1 MKIIPSK
8 RLFCLSAGA
17 GLLLAARPGS
27 AATASGPN
35 RAGAVDFV
43 DGSASVI
50 DANGTR
56 TVRKGMV
63 VLAGQSI
70 ETSKDAEVHVIFDD
84 GGYLAV
90 RPFSTIRIEN
100 VKMVGGLDD
109 TLSMTLIRGALR
121 SITGWVGKFDKRS
134 YQLTAGTATIGI
146 RGTDHE
152 VALIAAGDEGPD
164 GVAGIHSWV
173 NEGGTTLR
181 NASGAVDVE
190 PGHAALAPHDGMAP
204 RSQGATPE
212 FLQRRHTKFEG
223 RAQAHAARIRD
234 HIETRLRKRG
244 LLKKGERLEDL
255 QARRQAL
262 IAQREERQRQADKA
276 VEKTADKNS
285 KRQERLEKMEERK
298 AERRKRMEEMHGH
311 HRERGTP

>member
-1 MKIIPSK
+1 MTIIQSK
-8 RLFCLSAGA
+8 RSFCLSASA
-17 GLLLAARPGS
+17 AILLVGQSAE
-27 AATASGPN
+27 AATAGAAN
-35 RAGAVDFV
+35 RAGVVDFV
-43 DGSASVI
+43 DGSANLS
-50 DANGTR
+50 DGSGSR
-56 TVRKGMV
+56 TLRKGTV
-63 VLAGQSI
+63 ITAGQTI
-70 ETSKDAEVHVIFDD
+70 ETGKDSEAHVVFDD

-152 VALIAAGDEGPD
+152 VALIAVGEEGAD

-173 NEGGTTLR
+173 NEGGTSLR
-181 NASGAVDVE
+181 NAGGAVDVE
-190 PGHAALAPHDGMAP
+190 PGQAAVAPHDGKAP

-212 FLQRRHTKFEG
+212 FLQRRRTRFEG
-223 RAQAHAARIRD
+223 RAQAHASKIREL
-234 HIETRLRKRG
+234 IETRLRKRG

-255 QARRQAL
+255 QARHQAL
-262 IAQREERQRQADKA
+262 AAKREERQRHADQSPGKG
-276 VEKTADKNS
+276 DKH
-285 KRQERLEKMEERK
+285 QDRLEKMEERK
-298 AERRKRMEEMHGH
+298 AERRKHMEEMRAH
-311 HRERGTP
+311 HKERGMP

>member
-8 RLFCLSAGA
+8 RQFCLSAGA
-17 GLLLAARPGS
+17 SLLLAARPGS
-27 AATASGPN
+27 AATAAGAN

-43 DGSASVI
+43 DGTAQLT
-50 DANGTR
+50 DANGSR
-56 TVRKGMV
+56 AVRKGTV
-63 VLAGQSI
+63 VFAGQAI
-70 ETSKDAEVHVIFDD
+70 ETGKDTEVHVIFDD

-152 VALIAAGDEGPD
+152 VALIAAGEEGPD

-181 NASGAVDVE
+181 NAAGSVDVE
-190 PGHAALAPHDGMAP
+190 PGHAALASHDGKAP
-204 RSQGATPE
+204 QSQGTTPE
-212 FLQRRHTKFEG
+212 FLQRRHTKFES
-223 RAQAHAARIRD
+223 RAQAHAAKIRE

-244 LLKKGERLEDL
+244 VLKKGERLEDL
-255 QARRQAL
+255 QVRRQAL
-262 IAQREERQRQADKA
+262 VAQREERLRQADKA
-276 VEKTADKNS
+276 ADKNS

-298 AERRKRMEEMHGH
+298 AERRKRMEDMHGH